1 MVEGLNVFCV
11 VAFFVSASLAA
22 FLYIRFRWWHHVR
35 SDATEV
41 KASVNQ
47 REAAPSHNGGPEG
60 DRVTLSYEF
69 ADQYY
74 SPAEWFYVRKKGQ
87 QFISIY
93 VLAETPTK
101 PILRQDMIKD
111 QFFRSFLCVMCA
123 TVALEVAVMS
133 LVFVAQDDDSRRTLV
148 LILLATSYVV
158 FSVFLCCLV
167 RNRTWA
173 MKWQ

>member
-60 DRVTLSYEF
+60 DRVTVSYEF

-101 PILRQDMIKD
+101 PILRQDMVED
-111 QFFRSFLCVMCA
+111 QFSRCCFGVICA
-123 TVALEVAVMS
+123 TVALEMAVMS
-133 LVFVAQDDDSRRTLV
+133 LVFVAQDEDSRRTLV
-148 LILLATSYVV
+148 LVLLATSYVV
-158 FSVFLCCLV
+158 FAVFLCCLV
-167 RNRTWA
+167 QNRTWA

>member
-41 KASVNQ
+41 NASVNQ
-47 REAAPSHNGGPEG
+47 REVAPPHDGGPDIT

-74 SPAEWFYVRKKGQ
+74 SPAEWFYVRKGQ

-101 PILRQDMIKD
+101 PILRQVMMED
-111 QFFRSFLCVMCA
+111 QFSRCCFAVICA
-123 TVALEVAVMS
+123 TVALEMAVMS

-148 LILLATSYVV
+148 LVLLATSYVV
-158 FSVFLCCLV
+158 FAVFLCCLV

-173 MKWQ
+173 MK